1 MKEIEIAPYSETKYL
16 MTSSSF
22 FMLPSYYAYSINE
35 RTISLLVCMTSIISA
50 NYWRK
55 CTYSTRRN
63 LDLVMS
69 KIMLA
74 IFSYKMTN
82 DVTRLNY
89 MIIIYPSTLVI
100 VYNYNKSKN
109 LQIVRN
115 GKWYIY
121 HMSNHMIMS
130 VTQFIILHG
139 AKYTEGTNDKRF
151 VITAM
156 TLLYLLFIYPTL
168 LQAIKEG
175 KYYKLLD
182 LKYLFLKT

>member
-1 MKEIEIAPYSETKYL
+1 
-16 MTSSSF
+16 
-22 FMLPSYYAYSINE
+22 
-35 RTISLLVCMTSIISA
+35 
-50 NYWRK
+50 
-55 CTYSTRRN
+55 
-63 LDLVMS
+63 
-69 KIMLA
+69 MLA

-89 MIIIYPSTLVI
+89 MIIMYPSTLVI
-100 VYNYNKSKN
+100 IYNYNKSKN

-130 VTQFIILHG
+130 VTQFIMLHG

-156 TLLYLLFIYPTL
+156 TLLYLLFIYPTF

-175 KYYKLLD
+175 KYYKILD

>member
-1 MKEIEIAPYSETKYL
+1 MKETEIAPYSETKYL
-16 MTSSSF
+16 ITSSFF

-35 RTISLLVCMTSIISA
+35 RIISLLVCITSIISA

-55 CTYSTRRN
+55 STYSIRRN
-63 LDLVMS
+63 LDLLMS

-82 DVTRLNY
+82 DVTGINY
-89 MIIIYPSTLVI
+89 MVIIYPSTLII

-109 LQIVRN
+109 LQMVRN
-115 GKWYIY
+115 SKWYIY
-121 HMSNHMIMS
+121 HMCNHMIMS
-130 VTQFIILHG
+130 VSQCIILHG
-139 AKYTEGTNDKRF
+139 SKYTEGTNNKY
-151 VITAM
+151 VMITIM
-156 TLLYLLFIYPTL
+156 TLLYLLFIYPTF

-175 KYYKLLD
+175 TYCKIFD